1 MYLKY
6 YKKGGGL
13 GLAKLKLE
21 HRETSR
27 LIIEVLNKIW
37 GAANFFLE
45 FRNTTQSTCNVHFT
59 FSREV
64 GGVQTSKGILKI
76 KICNNL

>member
-13 GLAKLKLE
+13 GLAKLKSE
-21 HRETSR
+21 HREISR

-37 GAANFFLE
+37 GAANFFLA
-45 FRNTTQSTCNVHFT
+45 FRNTT
-59 FSREV
+59 
-64 GGVQTSKGILKI
+64 
-76 KICNNL
+76 

>member
-27 LIIEVLNKIW
+27 LIIEALNKIW

-45 FRNTTQSTCNVHFT
+45 FRNTT
-59 FSREV
+59 
-64 GGVQTSKGILKI
+64 
-76 KICNNL
+76 